1 MFIIEEENL
10 GGERIKRKVLKIQIK
25 TIGLTASFI
34 LSSTAFASVGGT
46 WPSEPGFI
54 YTSTPG
60 ADLWNAGFDNLTEDG
75 NLTVVPS
82 WCGGCY
88 TADSVS
94 TGGSLMG
101 FVEID
106 ITYAPVDAA
115 MGFYIMMDIDY
126 TDANFQFEDMEALIE
141 STDSDINVM
150 SAYDAGTDWSP
161 FTDWL
166 PEDQWDSTI
175 FQWMP
180 SEFDPD
186 STNPFETTMLTFG
199 WNFSGYS
206 GVNGDNP
213 FSGLVIGDIG
223 VVPAPGALGLLLIAG
238 IASRNRR
245 K

>member
-10 GGERIKRKVLKIQIK
+10 GGERFGREILKTQIQ
-25 TIGLTASFI
+25 TLAFTASII
-34 LSSTAFASVGGT
+34 LSSAAFASIGD
-46 WPSEPGFI
+46 WPSEPGYI
-54 YTSTPG
+54 YTSTT
-60 ADLWNAGFDNLTEDG
+60 ATDLWNAGFDNLTEDDH
-75 NLTVVPS
+75 LVIVPS

-88 TADSVS
+88 TSDSVS

-106 ITYAPVDAA
+106 LTYAPVDAA
-115 MGFYIMMDIDY
+115 MGFYILMDIDY
-126 TDANFQFEDMEALIE
+126 TDPSFQFEDMEALIE
-141 STDSDINVM
+141 SSDSDINVM
-150 SAYDAGTDWSP
+150 SAYEAGTDWSP

-186 STNPFETTMLTFG
+186 STNPFESTVLTFG
-199 WNFSGYS
+199 WNFSGYTGIVGGS
-206 GVNGDNP
+206 P
-213 FSGLVIGDIG
+213 FPGLVIGDIG
-223 VVPAPGALGLLLIAG
+223 VVPAPGALALLLVAG